1 MVETSLGSLLNIAN
15 LRVVY
20 NGAVVALTHVDL
32 DVRRQE
38 FVALL
43 GANGAGKTTVLRAV
57 SNLLQAVRG
66 QARAD
71 VARFEDVDILSL
83 GPGDLV
89 RRGLVP
95 VLEGRRVFAPLTVE
109 ENLIAGA
116 IGAGKPRVRTARNLE
131 RVYAFFPK
139 LLERR
144 RSPAGLT
151 SGGEQQMLAIGR
163 ALMAEPRL
171 LTLDEPSMG
180 LAPLIVQNIFRTLRR
195 LNQEEGL
202 AVLVAEQNSA
212 VALAYADRAVVL
224 ENGVSAH
231 EEDAA
236 TLRSRDDMK
245 DFYLG
250 RLNRAA

>member
-1 MVETSLGSLLNIAN
+1 MSQADDRLLTITN
-15 LRVVY
+15 LSVNY
-20 NGAVVALTHVDL
+20 NGAIVALSKVDI
-32 DVRRQE
+32 DVRPRE
-38 FVALL
+38 IVALL
-43 GANGAGKTTVLRAV
+43 GSNGAGKTTALRAV
-57 SNLLQAVRG
+57 SHLLRAVRG

-71 VARFEDVDILSL
+71 VATFDGTDILTHS
-83 GPGDLV
+83 PGQLV
-89 RRGLVP
+89 RTGLVP
-95 VLEGRRVFAPLTVE
+95 VLEGRRVFGTLTVE
-109 ENLIAGA
+109 ENLICGA
-116 IGAGKPRVRTARNLE
+116 IGAGKSRARTARGLD

-180 LAPLIVQNIFRTLRR
+180 LAPLLVQDIFRTLKR
-195 LNQEEGL
+195 LNRDEGL
-202 AVLVAEQNSA
+202 AILVAEQNSG
-212 VALAYADRAVVL
+212 VALAYAHRAVVL

-236 TLRSRDDMK
+236 TLRSRGGMK

-250 RLNRAA
+250 RATRAA

>member
-1 MVETSLGSLLNIAN
+1 MAESSSSPLLKVVN
-15 LRVVY
+15 LQVVY

-32 DVRRQE
+32 DVRRQD

-71 VARFEDVDILSL
+71 VARFDGADILDL
-83 GPGDLV
+83 GPGALV

-95 VLEGRRVFAPLTVE
+95 VLEGRRVFGPLTVE
-109 ENLIAGA
+109 ENLIAGS
-116 IGAGKPRVRTARNLE
+116 IGAGKSRVQTARNLE
-131 RVYAFFPK
+131 RVYTLFPK
-139 LLERR
+139 LRERR

-180 LAPLIVQNIFRTLRR
+180 LAPLILQDIFRTLKR

-202 AVLVAEQNSA
+202 AILVAEQNSA
-212 VALAYADRAVVL
+212 VALAYAHRAVVL
-224 ENGVSAH
+224 ENGVSTH

>member
-1 MVETSLGSLLNIAN
+1 M
-15 LRVVY
+15 
-20 NGAVVALTHVDL
+20 
-32 DVRRQE
+32 
-38 FVALL
+38 L

-71 VARFEDVDILSL
+71 VARFDGADILDL
-83 GPGDLV
+83 GPGALV

-95 VLEGRRVFAPLTVE
+95 VLEGRRVFGPLTVE
-109 ENLIAGA
+109 ENLIAGS
-116 IGAGKPRVRTARNLE
+116 IGAGKSRVQAARSLE
-131 RVYAFFPK
+131 RVYTLFPK
-139 LLERR
+139 LRERR

-180 LAPLIVQNIFRTLRR
+180 LAPLILQDIFRTLKR

-202 AVLVAEQNSA
+202 AILVAEQNSA
-212 VALAYADRAVVL
+212 VALAYAHRAVVL
-224 ENGVSAH
+224 ENGVSTH

>member
-1 MVETSLGSLLNIAN
+1 MALSIKN

-20 NGAVVALTHVDL
+20 NGAVVALTRVDL
-32 DVRRQE
+32 DVGE
-38 FVALL
+38 GEIVALL
-43 GANGAGKTTVLRAV
+43 GGNGAGKTTTLRAV

-66 QARAD
+66 KAAAAEARYEGRNLLAT
-71 VARFEDVDILSL
+71 SS
-83 GPGDLV
+83 GDLL
-89 RRGLVP
+89 RAGLAP

-116 IGAGKPRVRTARNLE
+116 VGADKSRAETRRLIE

-139 LLERR
+139 LAERR
-144 RSPAGLT
+144 RLLAGLT

-163 ALMAEPRL
+163 ALMAGPRL
-171 LTLDEPSMG
+171 MTLDEPSMG
-180 LAPLIVQNIFRTLRR
+180 LAPLVVQDIFRTLKR
-195 LNQEEGL
+195 LNREEGL
-202 AVLVAEQNSA
+202 AILVAEQNSS
-212 VALAYADRAVVL
+212 VALAYAHRAVVL

-236 TLRSRDDMK
+236 TLRARDGMK

-250 RLNRAA
+250 RGRAA

>member
-1 MVETSLGSLLNIAN
+1 LTETSPHPLLEVAA
-15 LRVVY
+15 LSVVY
-20 NGAVVALTHVDL
+20 NGAVVALTRVDL
-32 DVRRQE
+32 DVQPQE
-38 FVALL
+38 IVALL
-43 GANGAGKTTVLRAV
+43 GANGAGKTTVLRSV

-66 QARAD
+66 HARAD
-71 VARFEDVDILSL
+71 VARYDGADFLHL

-95 VLEGRRVFAPLTVE
+95 VLEGRRVFGPLTVE
-109 ENLIAGA
+109 ENLITGA
-116 IGAGKPRVRTARNLE
+116 IGAAKSRAQTARNLD

-139 LLERR
+139 LVERR
-144 RSPAGLT
+144 RSLAGLT

-180 LAPLIVQNIFRTLRR
+180 LAPLIIQDIFRALKR

-202 AVLVAEQNSA
+202 AILVAEQNSA
-212 VALAYADRAVVL
+212 VALAYAHRAVVL
-224 ENGVSAH
+224 ENGASAH

-236 TLRSRDDMK
+236 TLRARDGMK

-250 RLNRAA
+250 RVSHAA